1 MPNLLTKK
9 VVCTKIGFSRA
20 HVDRFTNDLDYQSLQ
35 FPKPVRIGIKVLWP
49 ENEIDDWIDTQLAKR
64 PSQ

>member
-20 HVDRFTNDLDYQSLQ
+20 HVDRLTNDTDYQLLR
-35 FPKPVRIGIKVLWP
+35 FPKPVRIGVKVLWS
-49 ENEIDDWIDTQLAKR
+49 ECEIDDWIEEQLAKR

>member
-9 VVCTKIGFSRA
+9 AVCEKIGFSRA
-20 HVDRFTNDLDYQSLQ
+20 HVDRFTNDPEYIRYR
-35 FPKPVRIGIKVLWP
+35 FPKPVRIGIRVLWP
-49 ENEIDDWIDTQLAKR
+49 EHEIDDWIDEQLAKR